1 MLRLIPFIR
10 ACCLLVVLFTTGCS
24 THAHRLAQY
33 RDDFYSG
40 HLDNAQLTLDKL
52 IEDRPQD
59 ETVFKL
65 DRAFVQLTN
74 GQTEPA
80 EKTLREVR
88 DKLDFYQQRDIRDE
102 VLSVIDDETRRAYA
116 GSDYERILVR
126 VMLTVTNL
134 MNGGDDAIAYA
145 LQIGEEQQEVLAK
158 LEKNNPE
165 QEEEKPID
173 VPMVA
178 VGPYLHAALLEER
191 HTDFDDI
198 ERSRLKVVSWEQGFR
213 DGEADLKRAQFGRL
227 SQPGNGVVYVI
238 AMVGRGPHKVEA
250 VEAPTTISLLIA
262 DRILSHV
269 FQQELP
275 PTIAPVK
282 VPKVVRGRSEIDAI
296 QVIANDQKLGTT
308 ATIMDVSDFAIR
320 QSEAEFPH
328 VLARAVVRRV
338 VKKGAIYAVKDNVNA
353 DQSPAVDFALS
364 AAGVI
369 WEATENADTRCWG
382 LIPDQIQVLRF
393 ELPAGQQ
400 TIRLQPERHN
410 LPIGAGQSVT
420 LEVQDGRNAY
430 VMALVPDQH
439 ILGKVLV
446 SH

>member
-1 MLRLIPFIR
+1 MRLVPLIH
-10 ACCLLVVLFTTGCS
+10 ACSLLAVLFVTGCS
-24 THAHRLAQY
+24 SHAQRLAQY

-40 HLDNAQLTLDKL
+40 NFDHAQSTVDQLMA
-52 IEDRPQD
+52 DRPQD

-65 DRAFVQLTN
+65 DQALIQLTN

-102 VLSVIDDETRRAYA
+102 VLSVVDDETRRAYA

-126 VMLTVTNL
+126 VMLTVANL

-158 LEKNNPE
+158 LEKNKPDK
-165 QEEEKPID
+165 EEEKPID

-213 DGEADLKRAQFGRL
+213 DGQADLERAKYGRL
-227 SQPGNGVVYVI
+227 SKPGHGVVYVI
-238 AMVGRGPHKVEA
+238 GMVGRGPRKVEA

-282 VPKVVRGRSEIDAI
+282 VPMVVRGRSEIDAI

-308 ATIMDVSDFAIR
+308 ATIMDVSDFAVR

-338 VKKGAIYAVKDNVNA
+338 VKKGAIYAVKDNVRA
-353 DQSPAVDFALS
+353 ESCEVS
-364 AAGVI
+364 AGGG
-369 WEATENADTRCWG
+369 W
-382 LIPDQIQVLRF
+382 
-393 ELPAGQQ
+393 
-400 TIRLQPERHN
+400 
-410 LPIGAGQSVT
+410 
-420 LEVQDGRNAY
+420 
-430 VMALVPDQH
+430 
-439 ILGKVLV
+439 
-446 SH
+446 